1 MITKGKTL
9 DILSY
14 LKLSYKFSQLVI
26 ILFCNPLRV
35 ISIKF
40 LLVISMLCINNRVV
54 MRIMDMVTQDE
65 FA

>member
-54 MRIMDMVTQDE
+54 MRITDMVTQDE